1 MELKMHMQSSSLK
14 SRAVT
19 AIGCFFVALTVAA
32 TPAHAQQKR
41 QVVEDLANRKVSVK
55 IPVKK
60 AVIAWSG
67 SGGPFMT
74 MSALLGKDVHKHIAG
89 WGNSLPKFRKD
100 MYDAYIKAVPELA
113 NIPDVGSPDKDDFN
127 VEKVIASAPDV
138 AIFPLGMKSGIE
150 ATAGKKLEAAGIP
163 IVYMDYHAE
172 TVANH
177 RKSTLLLGQLFG
189 KDKRARELADLYSN
203 KRKEIAKRVA
213 KARAAGKKAPKVYV
227 EVGYKGP
234 SVYGNTYSSKVM
246 WGAVVGIAGGN
257 NVAGTKVTKYAPISP
272 EFLLQAAP
280 EVIILTGSYWP
291 KSPGSLL
298 MGYTANKQGVQQGL
312 SAFAK
317 RPGWHTFDAIK
328 NKRLYAVH
336 HGVGRELF
344 DYTSMIAFAK
354 FIYPEEF
361 KDLNPHNELKT
372 YFRKYLP
379 YELSG
384 VWFQQWK

>member
-1 MELKMHMQSSSLK
+1 MYMQSSTLK
-14 SRAVT
+14 SRAV
-19 AIGCFFVALTVAA
+19 AVIGCFFVAITVAA
-32 TPAHAQQKR
+32 TPAQAQQRR
-41 QVVEDLANRKVSVK
+41 QVVEDLANRKVSVN

-60 AVIAWSG
+60 AIITWSG

-74 MSALLGKDVHKHIAG
+74 MSALLGKDVHKYIAG
-89 WGNSLPKFRKD
+89 WGNSLPRYRKD
-100 MYDAYIKAVPELA
+100 MYDTYVKAVPELA
-113 NIPDVGSPDKDDFN
+113 NIPDVGRPDKDDFN
-127 VEKVIASAPDV
+127 VEKVIAANPDV
-138 AIFPLGMKSGIE
+138 AIFPLGAKAGVDGGV
-150 ATAGKKLEAAGIP
+150 GKKLEAAGIP

-189 KDKRARELADLYSN
+189 KNKRARELADLYTN
-203 KRKEIAKRVA
+203 KRKQIDKRVA
-213 KARAAGKKAPKVYV
+213 QARAAGKKPPKVYV

-257 NVAGTKVTKYAPISP
+257 NVAGTKVAKYAPISP

-291 KSPGSLL
+291 KSPDSLL
-298 MGYTANKQGVQQGL
+298 MGYTANPQLVQQGL
-312 SAFAK
+312 TAFSK
-317 RPGWHTFDAIK
+317 RPGWNSFDAIK

-344 DYTSMIAFAK
+344 DYTSMLAFAK

-361 KDLNPHNELKT
+361 KDVNPHAELKA
-372 YFRKYLP
+372 YFRKYMP
-379 YELSG
+379 YDFNG